1 MGSNPFRLEDFFPRS
16 MYERI
21 TTTRVSSPEVLS
33 ERASTRVR
41 PAGWVKPNGRIVIL
55 AADHP
60 ARGVTAAAGDPL
72 AMGSR
77 YRYLGRLVRVLCT
90 SECDGI
96 LGTPDILEDL
106 LILDALMLGAGLESM
121 LDGRIMVG
129 TMNRGGLA
137 GAVFEMDDTF
147 TAYTVDRI
155 VESGIDAA
163 KAMFRLDETNPD
175 SVKTITECARA
186 VDACVDHNIPMYLEA
201 LPVERT
207 QTGYRVVKTPEAL
220 IRTVGV
226 AAGLGKSSMNT
237 WIKIPYTERYG
248 DVAGSTTCPVLML
261 GGESTGDPTRVFSEF
276 ASGMSSGSNVRGAL
290 VGRNVHHPGDH
301 DPAAVAAAVY
311 GVVHDCLTA
320 GDAISILQ
328 TRHCENMD
336 YLTKV
341 SFL

>member
-1 MGSNPFRLEDFFPRS
+1 MGNSIFNLEAFFPRS
-16 MYERI
+16 LYRRI
-21 TTTRVSSPEVLS
+21 SDIRISDPGML
-33 ERASTRVR
+33 RARAESRVR
-41 PAGWVKPNGRIVIL
+41 PTSWVKKDGRIVIL

-60 ARGVTAAAGDPL
+60 ARAVNSAAGNPL
-72 AMGSR
+72 IMGNRHS
-77 YRYLGRLVRVLCT
+77 YLGRLIRVLCT
-90 SECDGI
+90 SKCDGI

-106 LILDALMLGAGLESM
+106 MIVDALMTDAGLDSI

-137 GAVFEMDDTF
+137 GASFEMDDTF

-163 KAMFRLDETNPD
+163 KAMFRLDESNPD
-175 SVKTITECARA
+175 TVKTITSCAHA
-186 VDACVDHNIPMYLEA
+186 IDACVDHNIPMYLEP
-201 LPVERT
+201 LPVQRT
-207 QTGYRVVKTPEAL
+207 ETGYKVVKTPEAL

-226 AAGLGKSSMNT
+226 ASGLGKSSMNT
-237 WIKIPYTERYG
+237 WIKIPYSENYE

-261 GGESTGDPTRVFSEF
+261 GGESTGDPTRIFTEF

-311 GVVHDCLTA
+311 AVVHDGLEPKA
-320 GDAISILQ
+320 AAKLVSSLHGKNI
-328 TRHCENMD
+328 D
-336 YLTKV
+336 YLSKV
-341 SFL
+341 AAL